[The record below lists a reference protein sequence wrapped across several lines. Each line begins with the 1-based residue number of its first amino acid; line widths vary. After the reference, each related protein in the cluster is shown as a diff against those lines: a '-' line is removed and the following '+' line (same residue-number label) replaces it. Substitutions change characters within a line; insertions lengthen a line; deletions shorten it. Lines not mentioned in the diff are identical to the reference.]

1 MYQGGVMLVLLSFIL
16 WIAAGISDWRITE
29 SPLQSGLIVPLS
41 GFSVGGIIAGALSW
55 LVGML
60 MVLASGDSR
69 KADAWLR
76 PGLAMLGIAMV
87 LMLVSAISGWETID
101 LVIASVLFVS
111 GETLPMGTLIL
122 SLVAGLLGSL
132 LVVAS
137 YGTPSGTSEGSPSHE
152 TRIAQQHGTTA
163 ARQQAF
169 REIAR
174 AQGELRRQDQE
185 SRIETLERE
194 LAALKAASGTG
205 NADVPA
211 DEAEDGAG
219 DLASERSKEIA
230 ELIRRANQD

>member
-1 MYQGGVMLVLLSFIL
+1 MLVLLSFIL
-16 WIAAGISDWRITE
+16 WIAAGISDWKITE
-29 SPLQSGLIVPLS
+29 SPLQSGLIMPLS

-132 LVVAS
+132 LVVTS
-137 YGTPSGTSEGSPSHE
+137 YGTLSGTNEGSPSRE
-152 TRIAQQHGTTA
+152 TRIARPHGGTTA
-163 ARQQAF
+163 AGQQAF

-205 NADVPA
+205 SADAPA